1 VSIVKIFLAAV
12 TGALLATSALIA
24 PVAAHAASGNVR
36 VTNDAAGPY
45 LRYDG
50 GSDSTTAACSTGR
63 RSQNEPTVA
72 VDPRN
77 PAVVVAGSNDY
88 CAQIVNGDVWA
99 GYYRSTDGGQ
109 TWADSLVPGYPADG
123 SPAGM
128 ASPAHGVCGA
138 AGDPTQA
145 FDTGGRLFYGFI
157 CFNRAKPVNGGIYVA
172 TYGSDGAT
180 YLRTVEVAKGSPSAQ
195 FNGSGAFQDKGNV
208 VVDQGSSPYA
218 GTVYVTWSRYAGK
231 AANNAVFFSR
241 SGDHGQSFSSPI
253 HIDAGS
259 GSASFA
265 DAAVGP
271 DGAVYVTYRTYA
283 IQGQTADAF
292 WIVKSSDGGRTFG
305 VPRLVASIT
314 PFSSDQ
320 FTGGTGGV
328 DCGDGPFACPS
339 GFTFSRFDSLS
350 AVAADATGAHV
361 VYAARSSSGQG
372 KVYVRNSPDGVS
384 WSTPASTLDAVPT
397 GHQWT
402 PDIASADGRLDV
414 VFYDSR
420 GDPGY
425 APNVPPGNT
434 ATGAN
439 SGDVINTF
447 LAQSTDG
454 GATWSETPLST
465 HGSNFGWETHGARR
479 DGFWGDYIYISAV
492 PGAVTSVWTD
502 SRDLV
507 PGVDPREPTATD
519 RFDVYQPCTYV
530 PNDIN
535 AASYSSPGIADPCL
549 NQGGLDQNIYAARS

>member
-1 VSIVKIFLAAV
+1 
-12 TGALLATSALIA
+12 
-24 PVAAHAASGNVR
+24 
-36 VTNDAAGPY
+36 
-45 LRYDG
+45 
-50 GSDSTTAACSTGR
+50 
-63 RSQNEPTVA
+63 
-72 VDPRN
+72 
-77 PAVVVAGSNDY
+77 VVVAGSNDY

-109 TWADSLVPGYPADG
+109 TWANSLVPGYPADG

-350 AVAADATGAHV
+350 AVAADATGVHV

-372 KVYVRNSPDGVS
+372 KVYVRNSRDGVN
-384 WSTPASTLDAVPT
+384 WATPATTLDAVPT

-402 PDIASADGRLDV
+402 PDIASADGPAGRRVLRLARRPGIRAERAPRQHRGRRELRRRDQHLPRAIDRRRGDV
-414 VFYDSR
+414 ERDPAEHARQQLRLGDSR
-420 GDPGY
+420 G
-425 APNVPPGNT
+425 
-434 ATGAN
+434 
-439 SGDVINTF
+439 
-447 LAQSTDG
+447 
-454 GATWSETPLST
+454 TPRRVLGRLRLRV
-465 HGSNFGWETHGARR
+465 GSARR
-479 DGFWGDYIYISAV
+479 
-492 PGAVTSVWTD
+492 
-502 SRDLV
+502 RDF
-507 PGVDPREPTATD
+507 GVD
-519 RFDVYQPCTYV
+519 
-530 PNDIN
+530 
-535 AASYSSPGIADPCL
+535 
-549 NQGGLDQNIYAARS
+549 GLARSRVRRGPARAHCH